1 MAVTVEAM
9 RTGKV
14 NTIAT
19 PRCLTLLVS
28 VTLLFCLLLPQSAQA
43 SEEITRFHSE
53 VRVLPDGSLDVTET
67 IDYRLGAGLT
77 KRGIFRDF
85 PMTSPTASG
94 RRAPVTFEVLSVT
107 RNGRTEPYTLL
118 RENGYKRVRIGL
130 PDVFLPAPSEQT
142 YELRYRTEGQ
152 LRGLPDFDELY
163 WNVTGHRWAFPIEQA
178 SITVTLPDRAEILQH
193 AAYSGPPGTQDHDV
207 EVTEVAPGL
216 YRARTTAA
224 VLPGN
229 DFTIAVAWPKGLVAL
244 PSPREIFGLSYD
256 QAAGVAGILAGA
268 LALFVCWL
276 LVGRDPKGGAIYPEF
291 EPPKGIGPAAARY
304 IQEQGFDNRCMT
316 AAIVSMA
323 VKGALRIVEEGDT
336 GFFKSHSYFLEPLG
350 TNNKGLTPAERA
362 AYGRLFAS
370 GGRLEL
376 TRDKTNGKRM
386 DKARRALKAQLRE
399 EHYGASFVR
408 NWLYTLAGAAI
419 GVVTAAIL
427 LLVIWQNVP
436 SAFDRLG
443 QWLIAGAA
451 AGFVGL
457 IVSSLLTTPIS
468 LPRSFGKL
476 MGALIFIVPL
486 GIGVFLGGR
495 NLLAEL
501 QARAGGELDIVLL
514 GSGAVF
520 GFLVAFFHILMAR
533 PTKAGRKLLDHIEGF
548 ALYLGTAEEERLNL
562 LNPPERTP
570 EHFEKLLPYAIA
582 LGLVHQWSAQFAGVV
597 GATTMPN
604 WYRGRG
610 HFDIDRFDRNLGSA
624 VASTSQPSSRGSGS
638 GGGGFS
644 GGGGG
649 GGGGGSW

>member
-1 MAVTVEAM
+1 MTRLHSVA
-9 RTGKV
+9 
-14 NTIAT
+14 
-19 PRCLTLLVS
+19 LLAS
-28 VTLLFCLLLPQSAQA
+28 VTLLFCLLLAQTAQA
-43 SEEITRFHSE
+43 SEEITSFHAE

-85 PMTSPTASG
+85 PMTTPTASG
-94 RRAPVTFEVLSVT
+94 GRAPVTFEVLSVT
-107 RNGRTEPYTLL
+107 RNGRAEPYTLL
-118 RENGYKRVRIGL
+118 RENGHTRVRIGL
-130 PDVFLPAPSEQT
+130 PDVFLPAPSQQT
-142 YELRYRTEGQ
+142 YELRYRTDGQ
-152 LRGLPDFDELY
+152 LRGFPDFDELY

-178 SITVTLPDRAEILQH
+178 SVTVTLPDRAEILQH
-193 AAYSGPPGTQDHDV
+193 AAYSGPPGTQGRDI

-216 YRARTTAA
+216 YRARTTAG

-229 DFTIAVAWPKGLVAL
+229 DFTIAVAWPKGLVAM
-244 PSPREIFGLSYD
+244 PAPRTLFGLPYD
-256 QAAGVAGILAGA
+256 QAAGFAGTLAGA

-276 LVGRDPKGGAIYPEF
+276 VVGRDPKGGAIYPEF
-291 EPPKGIGPAAARY
+291 GPPKGIGPAAARY
-304 IQEQGFDNRCMT
+304 IEEQGFDNRCMT
-316 AAIVSMA
+316 AAIVSIA
-323 VKGALRIVEEGDT
+323 VKGALRIVEEGEK
-336 GFFKSHSYFLEPLG
+336 GFFKSQSYFLEPLG
-350 TNNKGLTPAERA
+350 TKNKGLTPAERA
-362 AYGRLFAS
+362 AYSRMFSS

-386 DKARRALKAQLRE
+386 DKARRALKAQLKQ
-399 EHYGASFVR
+399 EHYGASFLR
-408 NWLYTLAGAAI
+408 NTLYTLVGAGI
-419 GVVTAAIL
+419 GVAIAAIL
-427 LLVIWQNVP
+427 LLLTWQSVP
-436 SAFDRLG
+436 SAFERLG
-443 QWLIAGAA
+443 PWLIAAA
-451 AGFVGL
+451 VAGFLGL
-457 IVSSLLTTPIS
+457 LISGLLTRPLR

-476 MGALIFIVPL
+476 LAALLFVVPFGA
-486 GIGVFLGGR
+486 GIFLGGS
-495 NLLAEL
+495 NLLADL
-501 QARAGGELDIVLL
+501 RSQSGGELDIVLL

-520 GFLVAFFHILMAR
+520 GFLIALFHLLMAR

-582 LGLVHQWSAQFAGVV
+582 LGLAHQWSAQFAGVV

-610 HFDIDRFDRNLGSA
+610 HFNVDRFDRNLGSA

>member
-1 MAVTVEAM
+1 MNSQAPRAGARPFAFLVL
-9 RTGKV
+9 
-14 NTIAT
+14 AT
-19 PRCLTLLVS
+19 LIC
-28 VTLLFCLLLPQSAQA
+28 CMLLPQAARA
-43 SEEITRFHSE
+43 SEEITRFHAE
-53 VRVLPDGSLDVTET
+53 VQVLPDGSLDVTET
-67 IDYRLGAGLT
+67 IDYQLGAGLT

-85 PMTSPTASG
+85 PLTSPTAQG
-94 RRAPVTFEVLSVT
+94 NRAPVTFEVLSVT
-107 RNGRTEPYTLL
+107 RNGRAEPYTLL
-118 RENGYKRVRIGL
+118 RENGHTRVRIGL

-152 LRGLPDFDELY
+152 LRGFPDFDELY

-178 SITVTLPDRAEILQH
+178 SVTVTLPDRAEILQH
-193 AAYSGPPGTQDHDV
+193 AAYSGPTGTQGRDV
-207 EVTEVAPGL
+207 EVVEVAPGL

-256 QAAGVAGILAGA
+256 QAAGVAGALAGA

-276 LVGRDPKGGAIYPEF
+276 VVGRDPKGGAIYPEF

-323 VKGALRIVEEGDT
+323 VKGALRIVEEGEQ

-350 TNNKGLTPAERA
+350 TKDKGLTPAERA
-362 AYGRLFAS
+362 AYGRLFSS

-376 TRDKTNGKRM
+376 TGDKTNGKRM
-386 DKARRALKAQLRE
+386 DRARRALKGQLKE
-399 EHYGASFVR
+399 EHYGASFLR
-408 NWLYTLAGAAI
+408 NTLYTLIGAGI
-419 GVVTAAIL
+419 GVATAAVL
-427 LLVIWQNVP
+427 LLLTWQNVEG
-436 SAFDRLG
+436 AFEHLVP
-443 QWLIAGAA
+443 WLIAA
-451 AGFVGL
+451 AGTGFLGL
-457 IVSSLLTTPIS
+457 FISGLLTTPLS
-468 LPRSFGKL
+468 LPRSLGKWLAALFFVVPFG
-476 MGALIFIVPL
+476 A
-486 GIGVFLGGR
+486 GIFLGGS
-495 NLLAEL
+495 NLLVDL
-501 QARAGGELDIVLL
+501 RSQSGGEFDIVLL

-520 GFLVAFFHILMAR
+520 GFLIALFHLLMAK

-582 LGLVHQWSAQFAGVV
+582 LGLAHQWSAQFASVV
-597 GATTMPN
+597 GATSMPN

-624 VASTSQPSSRGSGS
+624 VSSTSAPSRRSGS